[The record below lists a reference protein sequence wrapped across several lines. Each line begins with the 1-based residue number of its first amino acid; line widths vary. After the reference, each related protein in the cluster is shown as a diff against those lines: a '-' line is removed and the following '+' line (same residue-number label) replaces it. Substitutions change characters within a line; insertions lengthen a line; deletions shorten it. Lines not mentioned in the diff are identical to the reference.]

1 MREKFLNIVCQ
12 FLKNYGRTKVLLL
25 YLAIVAVFVS
35 STLWSIDWNT
45 KDGGN
50 VHFAFVPT
58 SVSVLSLIFI
68 TIVTIPVWQYL
79 RGTNG
84 NDLYAKRNNVME
96 EYYIPFLEQAFQ
108 KLDLKNYSI
117 WSSYIAI
124 QGTLLISDKQYE
136 NLHKVQD
143 MLNRSIRHE
152 GQEKLDGLIK
162 NLGLVIEDLIY
173 VMDSHLVMRGDDKL
187 TFKRFYKEPFPNPH
201 YDEDLE
207 KYMKIVRL
215 ISDLAF
221 EITRILNL
229 ILDIVR
235 EYKIGFMLEIGSL
248 SIDECRDKSF
258 KFRND
263 EISSSPYPGLQKFL
277 EIRSSRDSH
286 MDTCTDLDLHN
297 L

>member
-1 MREKFLNIVCQ
+1 MREKVLNVVCQ
-12 FLKNYGRTKVLLL
+12 FLKNYGRAKVILS

-50 VHFAFVPT
+50 VHFAFVST
-58 SVSVLSLIFI
+58 SISVLSLIFLA
-68 TIVTIPVWQYL
+68 IVTIPVWQYL
-79 RGTNG
+79 RGTNE
-84 NDLYAKRNNVME
+84 NDLLTKRNDVME
-96 EYYIPFLEQAFQ
+96 EYYIPFLEQVFQ

-124 QGTLLISDKQYE
+124 QGTLLISGKQYE

-173 VMDSHLVMRGDDKL
+173 VMDSHLVMRGDGQL
-187 TFKRFYKEPFPNPH
+187 TFKRFYKEPYPNPH
-201 YDEDLE
+201 YDEDLD

-215 ISDLAF
+215 ISDLTF
-221 EITRILNL
+221 EMTRILNL
-229 ILDIVR
+229 ILDIIR
-235 EYKIGFMLEIGSL
+235 EHKIGFMVEVGSL
-248 SIDECRDKSF
+248 SIDESRVRTF
-258 KFRND
+258 KYRED
-263 EISSSPYPGLQKFL
+263 EISESPYPGLQEFL
-277 EIRSSRDSH
+277 KVRSLRDCH
-286 MDTCTDLDLHN
+286 MDDCTDIDLQN